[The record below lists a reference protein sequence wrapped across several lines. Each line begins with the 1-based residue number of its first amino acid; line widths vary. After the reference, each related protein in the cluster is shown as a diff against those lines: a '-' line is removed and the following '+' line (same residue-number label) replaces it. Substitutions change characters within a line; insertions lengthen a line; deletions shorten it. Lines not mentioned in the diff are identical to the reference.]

1 MRIFCFLLVGTFSLG
16 TLAGCRTDYADLP
29 TYSAERKLLQVVVE
43 MPAGTS
49 QVQHYNPATQ
59 EFEPRQ
65 QAGTNETVEFLP
77 LPGNMGFVPGTRVPG
92 MAAGTAQPVQALVLA
107 ETQPAGTVLE
117 VTPVALLTLDMNGI
131 LESVLVAVP
140 ARPAQRILP
149 DATDWATLNRQYPG
163 LRSSLSLWFQHR
175 TRPTATRIVGWKN
188 EQEAEQYV
196 RQHRQ

>member
-1 MRIFCFLLVGTFSLG
+1 MRISRYLLPGVLPLI
-16 TLAGCRTDYADLP
+16 TLAGCRTDYAKLP

-49 QVQHYNPATQ
+49 QVQHYNPATK

-65 QAGTNETVEFLP
+65 QAGTNETIEFLP
-77 LPGNMGFVPGTRVPG
+77 LPGNMGFVPGTQIPG
-92 MAAGTAQPVQALVLA
+92 VAAGAGQPVQALVLA

-117 VTPVALLTLDMNGI
+117 VTPIALLALDVNGL

-149 DATDWATLNRQYPG
+149 DATDWATLNRHYPG

-196 RQHRQ
+196 RRHRQ